1 MSWRTSPGCASNPYS
16 TIVAGVG
23 ALGIWFVA
31 SNLIQIVGFLG
42 FVSVLLAVFGGL
54 VTAAAVLIGFGA
66 VLLTRGG
73 QQAAYAGGGSYWR
86 DPWDE
91 DLGFGGSA
99 PVDTPPATPTGDA
112 PASDTARAKPTV
124 APSPS

>member
-1 MSWRTSPGCASNPYS
+1 
-16 TIVAGVG
+16 VG
-23 ALGIWFVA
+23 ALSLAFLG
-31 SNLIQIVGFLG
+31 SNLFQMIGFLG

-73 QQAAYAGGGSYWR
+73 RRPAYADGSYWS

-99 PVDTPPATPTGDA
+99 APR
-112 PASDTARAKPTV
+112 PASPT
-124 APSPS
+124 SPTTDAGTSDPLDDEDSSR